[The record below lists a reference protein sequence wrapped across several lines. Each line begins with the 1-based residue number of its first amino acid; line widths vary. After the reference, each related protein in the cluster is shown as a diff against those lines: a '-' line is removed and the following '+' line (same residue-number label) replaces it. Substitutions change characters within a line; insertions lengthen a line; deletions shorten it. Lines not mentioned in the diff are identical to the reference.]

1 MQTENWLVLLKS
13 AQVHEKKKNENTDM
27 KYRKRGRKKGF
38 FHILFFVY
46 LENQNGKQNGI
57 LQNHLF
63 WFHLNQSIL

>member
-1 MQTENWLVLLKS
+1 
-13 AQVHEKKKNENTDM
+13 M
-27 KYRKRGRKKGF
+27 KYRKRGRKKGL

-57 LQNHLF
+57 LQDHLF